1 MNTYTVTVKPNSNAF
16 AAILRFDH
24 EAVIELEDSNE
35 TAETYTIA
43 SDYALDSLLDNAP
56 GLVEWDNAIVA
67 DYACDFPPDDP
78 EPLDAPAKFQDWD
91 CWQHPSTG
99 WHETK
104 RPPKTI
110 DKISDFA
117 LTKLIDD
124 QVTAAVA
131 AAEWRRRYPRGDASR
146 TGTKSWA
153 RGYDAKASAL

>member
-1 MNTYTVTVKPNSNAF
+1 MNVYEVTVKPNANAF
-16 AAILRFDH
+16 AAIQRFDPS
-24 EAVIELEDSNE
+24 VLIELEANDEN
-35 TAETYTIA
+35 AETYTLSSA
-43 SDYALDSLLDNAP
+43 YVLDSHLDNAH

-67 DYACDFPPDDP
+67 DYACDLPPDDP

-110 DKISDFA
+110 DKIRDFA

-124 QVTAAVA
+124 PVTAAVA
-131 AAEWRRRYPRGDASR
+131 AAEWRRRYPRGEASR